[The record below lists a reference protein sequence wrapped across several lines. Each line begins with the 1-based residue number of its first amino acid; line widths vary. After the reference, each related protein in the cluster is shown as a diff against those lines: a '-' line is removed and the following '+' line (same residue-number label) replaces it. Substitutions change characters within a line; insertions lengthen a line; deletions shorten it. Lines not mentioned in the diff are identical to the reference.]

1 MPEFYNNSVFWIEVN
16 KIKPNPFQPRREF
29 DEHKLKALADSI
41 RQYGILQPLV
51 VLRQEVEQPDGGLVV
66 EYELVAGER
75 RWRAS
80 QLAGFVR
87 VPAVIRD
94 GAQDDHLKLEM
105 AIIENLQRE
114 DLNPVERAKAFH
126 QLANEFKLKHHD
138 IAKRVGKSREYVS
151 NTIRMMMLPEPILNA
166 LSEGKINEGHTRPIL
181 MLVDHPEEQTA
192 LFQEILV
199 KKLNVRET
207 ESIARRIAFER
218 VRRKTTFM
226 EPEIVELEQRVSEK
240 LGTRVRVEK
249 KETGGKVTID
259 FFSTDDLR
267 KILGMLSQEEQA
279 AMTGMEV
286 PVVASSGGEDSPIPE
301 LDAETAEEDPDIYN
315 IKNFSI

>member
-16 KIKPNPFQPRREF
+16 KIKPNPYQPRREF

-151 NTIRMMMLPEPILNA
+151 NTIRMMALPEPILNA
-166 LSEGKINEGHTRPIL
+166 LGEGKINEGHTRPIL

-207 ESIARRIAFER
+207 ENIARRIAFER
-218 VRRKTTFM
+218 VRRKTAFI
-226 EPEIVELEQRVSEK
+226 EPEIVELEQKVSEK

-267 KILGMLSQEEQA
+267 KILNMLSQEEAAAAAQA
-279 AMTGMEV
+279 AAIDAVIAAEMPMPEV
-286 PVVASSGGEDSPIPE
+286 TP
-301 LDAETAEEDPDIYN
+301 ETAGEDPDLYN

>member
-1 MPEFYNNSVFWIEVN
+1 
-16 KIKPNPFQPRREF
+16 
-29 DEHKLKALADSI
+29 
-41 RQYGILQPLV
+41 
-51 VLRQEVEQPDGGLVV
+51 LRQEVEQPDGGLVV

-151 NTIRMMMLPEPILNA
+151 NTIRMMALPEPILNA
-166 LSEGKINEGHTRPIL
+166 LGEGKINEGHTRPIL

-207 ESIARRIAFER
+207 ENIARRIAFER

-226 EPEIVELEQRVSEK
+226 EPEIVELEQKVSEK

-267 KILGMLSQEEQA
+267 KILNMLSQEEAAAAAQA
-279 AMTGMEV
+279 AAMDAVIAAEMPMPEV
-286 PVVASSGGEDSPIPE
+286 TP
-301 LDAETAEEDPDIYN
+301 ETAGEDPDLYN